1 MEIPRR
7 RVATRIVRGDERRP
21 RRGDS
26 AVTSRDVDSPRRRV
40 VAATRTFGRDR
51 RRRYASEEI
60 APAKRRPAPA
70 PRYAEREVVETD
82 HVDEVPASS
91 LMGKVTV
98 VDYDACPRRAVF

>member
-1 MEIPRR
+1 M
-7 RVATRIVRGDERRP
+7 
-21 RRGDS
+21 
-26 AVTSRDVDSPRRRV
+26 DSPRRRV

-98 VDYDACPRRAVF
+98 VDYDASPAPRGLLVALKLREDDPTPQT